1 MTNNVLDTMTL
12 CNSAESL
19 NKTFKDI
26 IEPKCKDYDLWKV
39 GVYFTEV
46 ENLTSGEQ
54 GEVIEKL
61 FSEILNAKRVNHKVV
76 NGYRKKGVVIK
87 HDLTF
92 TNLVTT
98 QFKTSL
104 REKGVYDYNDEVT
117 YSHNTIKIFD
127 TSRNKF
133 NKDQLSTL
141 YKLLEDIKWDINILL
156 YVYEKET
163 KQGCLCFTSLSEITT
178 SLFGNN
184 DPDNMIKLFKYDI
197 GGSHYFIDRGDV
209 YRSSK
214 DNNRII
220 EFKVPS
226 TNDMIDYINSK
237 SILPTLTEK
246 VF

>member
-1 MTNNVLDTMTL
+1 MSNSVLDTMTL

-26 IEPKCKDYDLWKV
+26 IEPKCMDYELWKI
-39 GVYFTEV
+39 GVYFTEI

-61 FSEILNAKRVNHKVV
+61 FSEIIDAKRVNHKVV
-76 NGYRKKGVVIK
+76 NGFRKKGVVIK

-92 TNLVTT
+92 SNLVTT

-104 REKGVYDYNDEVT
+104 REKGVYDYKDEMS
-117 YSHNTIKIFD
+117 YSHNSIKIFD

-133 NKDQLSTL
+133 NTDQLSTL
-141 YKLLEDIKWDINILL
+141 HRLLDEIGWDLNILL

-163 KQGCLCFTSLSEITT
+163 KQGCLCFTSLSEMTI

-209 YRSSK
+209 YHTSRDS
-214 DNNRII
+214 NRCI

-226 TNDMIDYINSK
+226 HNDMVDYINSK
-237 SILPTLTEK
+237 STLSTLIDK